1 MKNQIGIVKSTAL
14 LRWTVEKE
22 RLVDDPEFGSSS
34 APFEPL
40 FPCANGHEALSKG
53 TRIEQRLR

>member
-34 APFEPL
+34 L
-40 FPCANGHEALSKG
+40 
-53 TRIEQRLR
+53 

>member
-34 APFEPL
+34 LQGSTPSAPLELL
-40 FPCANGHEALSKG
+40 FPVANGREALS
-53 TRIEQRLR
+53 